1 MTTLKM
7 FVESI
12 IKSAKASMALTSE
25 ALISTVGSQ
34 QHEELLLDVISL

>member
-1 MTTLKM
+1 M

-34 QHEELLLDVISL
+34 QHEELLPDVISL